1 MTFDT
6 FLLVFCVILTHFC
19 HIFEITGP
27 TLNKSTI
34 INNSFALLMDNSD
47 IDEVEME
54 PKQAEP
60 ELLS

>member
-1 MTFDT
+1 MK
-6 FLLVFCVILTHFC
+6 LKWSL
-19 HIFEITGP
+19 
-27 TLNKSTI
+27 
-34 INNSFALLMDNSD
+34 NNSFALLIDNSD